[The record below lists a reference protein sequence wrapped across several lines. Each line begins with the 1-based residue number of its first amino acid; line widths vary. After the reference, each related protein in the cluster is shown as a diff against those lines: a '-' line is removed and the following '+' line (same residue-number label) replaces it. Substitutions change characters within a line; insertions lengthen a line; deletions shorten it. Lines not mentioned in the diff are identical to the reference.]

1 MSLGSS
7 HRELMIAISSQKE
20 LRSAVNKMMSAQ
32 EDSTMDILKW
42 SSKEENRAIK
52 DVLERFT
59 EICQLWTEAVKEFS
73 DDLKEIRHHFE
84 VKFQTLNTFKKY

>member
-32 EDSTMDILKW
+32 ESSTNDMLKW
-42 SSKEENRAIK
+42 STKEENRAIK

-84 VKFQTLNTFKKY
+84 ASTSKN